1 MNSRMAIVIVV
12 IIFLLT
18 IAVSYLLP
26 GYSIVVGG
34 FLLGIFFTSFINGSS
49 STFFAGGV
57 AVVILL
63 VGFFLFH
70 KADSAIPLTELIF
83 KILLVV
89 FSSMAVTYLKN
100 LNQNIYFDRTHMSS
114 LFENA
119 TEGIILTNTN
129 GEIVL
134 VNPAAEKMFGYT
146 AGELIGQKI
155 EILIPHKYRKGHVQL
170 RESFHQAPSNRVMG
184 HGRDL
189 FASKKTGEQFPVE
202 VSLSH
207 YKRHN
212 QSYVIAFV
220 INITERKAIE
230 ASMVKQQEELEKITR
245 DVKKLNT
252 ELETKVEERTI
263 ILKEALGKLEQ
274 SQQELSEALD
284 KERELNEIKS
294 RFVSMASHEFRT
306 PLSTILS
313 SAALA
318 GKYTT
323 TEDQEKRTRHIIRI
337 KESVKHLND
346 ILEDFLSLGRL
357 NEGKVAA
364 QPGEFNLPVT
374 VKETIDELRG
384 LLKKD
389 QDIHYNHNGDEK
401 IISDKKLV
409 KNILINLLSNAIKF
423 SNECTFIRLNSSVK
437 NDSCVISVADQ
448 GIGISEEDQ
457 EHLFSSFFRGK
468 NAMNIQ
474 GTGLG
479 LHIVD
484 RYVKL
489 LGGEVQLE
497 SELGKGT
504 TITFSI
510 PTNTGYEQ
518 NHPSN

>member
-1 MNSRMAIVIVV
+1 M
-12 IIFLLT
+12 
-18 IAVSYLLP
+18 
-26 GYSIVVGG
+26 
-34 FLLGIFFTSFINGSS
+34 
-49 STFFAGGV
+49 
-57 AVVILL
+57 
-63 VGFFLFH
+63 
-70 KADSAIPLTELIF
+70 
-83 KILLVV
+83 
-89 FSSMAVTYLKN
+89 
-100 LNQNIYFDRTHMSS
+100 
-114 LFENA
+114 
-119 TEGIILTNTN
+119 
-129 GEIVL
+129 
-134 VNPAAEKMFGYT
+134 
-146 AGELIGQKI
+146 
-155 EILIPHKYRKGHVQL
+155 
-170 RESFHQAPSNRVMG
+170 
-184 HGRDL
+184 
-189 FASKKTGEQFPVE
+189 
-202 VSLSH
+202 
-207 YKRHN
+207 
-212 QSYVIAFV
+212 
-220 INITERKAIE
+220 
-230 ASMVKQQEELEKITR
+230 
-245 DVKKLNT
+245 
-252 ELETKVEERTI
+252 
-263 ILKEALGKLEQ
+263 
-274 SQQELSEALD
+274 D